1 MYSICK
7 DSFIDS
13 IKSPLRTSTQ
23 TSSTFS
29 NISYLLN
36 SIPESI
42 VIISEK
48 GIILEINSATS
59 RLFGWTKDEIINRKN
74 ISFLLTNR
82 DGEKLMNTINNEE
95 LSTLIDSSY
104 HYHGLNK
111 NGSTFPCDISL
122 GIFPKSLLDN
132 FSSSSSDLSN
142 SAIIAVISV
151 KKKGYRS
158 SDSVLLDLKSRYQNE
173 YDEIET
179 LGKGGFGQ
187 VYKARNR
194 LDGQLYAIK
203 KIKLQSKPKEFSN
216 SFDLQGFENLKSL
229 NSNNSTSTTTSN
241 LSFLSAEDLR
251 IVREVKTFARISN
264 HPNIV
269 RYHAS
274 WIEVEEKIKKNKR
287 KGSFDSEA
295 SSDTSN
301 DCSSEDETDD
311 TDDDK
316 SNVNDNENEKSK
328 EIFNNSF
335 GFQQQL
341 NFEDSYSFSN
351 NCSISNNV
359 NFHSHSS
366 SSSTSSEEINTNNQQ
381 STSDFIIS
389 FAESKN
395 SESQDNL
402 NEYFINMENLDTSR
416 FSNSNSKNDDTTN
429 INSLEDT
436 SYNPFSFRQ
445 DDNESNSNNQVSVLK
460 YNNQNGRSTLSK
472 RAKGKLGLDP
482 INTSV
487 MKPLEKKN
495 NLMLYLI
502 IQMELCSGQT
512 LETWIHER
520 NQLTEKKEIHVDRR
534 VIFKIFKQIVQAI
547 AHVHWNG
554 CIHRDVKPA
563 NVFLQDDN
571 HILLGDFGL
580 AKDVDFT
587 VPSPK
592 TETIP
597 FSTTLVNNEDEME
610 ETEISEP
617 KEINEAETEINSDH
631 VSKMHKFTSGIG
643 TYIYA
648 SPEQLA
654 SSQGYDNKTDIY
666 SLGILL
672 FELLWPFKTGMER
685 IKTLT
690 NIRNGKFPENF
701 VEKWPLELPFL
712 RSLLNPD
719 PALRPTAQE
728 ILDSEVLN
736 INYIT
741 PLYNNPTNLL
751 NALDLRV
758 TRVSLDPN
766 DSVLLDK
773 TTSKE
778 KRKGHNK
785 TLSTAS
791 KINKNYGDCG
801 ACKQKDMAISSFRSQ
816 FVKTKEQINYLEDT
830 VSKASKR
837 LWVVSIVT
845 FVLGCVLT
853 LGITLLILNRNG
865 GYYNTSSIVS
875 SGPSAIEIKDSLTNN
890 NNNNFDMSAFVP
902 ESTKVYTPIINT
914 PAVNAAPTVFNTE
927 TSSSIVDSYEN
938 QKLDHNIETIEK
950 VEVVNNSNNLHKRN
964 NKMKD
969 KRRKERK
976 NDKMKEKRN
985 GNVVMNNKN
994 FVVTQTLSINYFYKS
1009 RTITVTRT
1017 KTKSVNFVFATTTTT
1032 TTTTNS
1038 NTQDLNNSTPTILEN
1053 I

>member
-1 MYSICK
+1 MYTTCK
-7 DSFIDS
+7 DSLIDTV
-13 IKSPLRTSTQ
+13 KSPLRTSSQ
-23 TSSTFS
+23 NSLTFS
-29 NISYLLN
+29 NISFLLN
-36 SIPESI
+36 SIPEAI
-42 VIISEK
+42 VIISEN

-95 LSTLIDSSY
+95 LSSFIDSSY
-104 HYHGLNK
+104 RYHGLNK
-111 NGSTFPCDISL
+111 NGSTFPCNISF

-132 FSSSSSDLSN
+132 SSSSSNDLSN
-142 SAIIAVISV
+142 TAIIAVISAI
-151 KKKGYRS
+151 KKGNRS

-216 SFDLQGFENLKSL
+216 SFDLHAFENLKSF
-229 NSNNSTSTTTSN
+229 NSNNTSSTTTSN

-274 WIEVEEKIKKNKR
+274 WIEVEEKIKKNK
-287 KGSFDSEA
+287 KNSLDND
-295 SSDTSN
+295 SDTSSDCTSSDDEDDEN
-301 DCSSEDETDD
+301 DNETDETDETDD
-311 TDDDK
+311 EESNSSDIENQK
-316 SNVNDNENEKSK
+316 SLENIVGLSNIPNFNIDN
-328 EIFNNSF
+328 
-335 GFQQQL
+335 
-341 NFEDSYSFSN
+341 NFTYSNTS
-351 NCSISNNV
+351 SISHNV
-359 NFHSHSS
+359 NFHSHGSSISS
-366 SSSTSSEEINTNNQQ
+366 SSEEKDNSLNNQN
-381 STSDFIIS
+381 STNDFIIS
-389 FAESKN
+389 FVDTGN
-395 SESQDNL
+395 SESRKNS
-402 NEYFINMENLDTSR
+402 NEYLINMENLDSMR
-416 FSNSNSKNDDTTN
+416 SSNSKNDDNNTN
-429 INSLEDT
+429 INSSDET
-436 SYNPFSFRQ
+436 SYNPFSFRE
-445 DDNESNSNNQVSVLK
+445 DDSISNNQVSFNKCDNQSGKDLLK
-460 YNNQNGRSTLSK
+460 K
-472 RAKGKLGLDP
+472 RNKGKLGLEP

-512 LETWIHER
+512 LETWIQER
-520 NQLTEKKEIHVDRR
+520 NHLTEKKEIHVDRK

-580 AKDVDFT
+580 AKDVDFN

-597 FSTTLVNNEDEME
+597 FSSTLVDNEDV
-610 ETEISEP
+610 TEISSDT
-617 KEINEAETEINSDH
+617 KEIKDGETEVTTAQ
-631 VSKMHKFTSGIG
+631 VSKFHKFTSGVG

-690 NIRNGKFPENF
+690 NIRNGKFPDNF

-766 DSVLLDK
+766 ESVVLNRSS
-773 TTSKE
+773 SKE

-791 KINKNYGDCG
+791 KVIKNYGDCG

-816 FVKTKEQINYLEDT
+816 YIKTKDQIAYLE
-830 VSKASKR
+830 V
-837 LWVVSIVT
+837 
-845 FVLGCVLT
+845 
-853 LGITLLILNRNG
+853 ITK
-865 GYYNTSSIVS
+865 Y
-875 SGPSAIEIKDSLTNN
+875 
-890 NNNNFDMSAFVP
+890 
-902 ESTKVYTPIINT
+902 IN
-914 PAVNAAPTVFNTE
+914 
-927 TSSSIVDSYEN
+927 I
-938 QKLDHNIETIEK
+938 
-950 VEVVNNSNNLHKRN
+950 
-964 NKMKD
+964 
-969 KRRKERK
+969 
-976 NDKMKEKRN
+976 
-985 GNVVMNNKN
+985 
-994 FVVTQTLSINYFYKS
+994 
-1009 RTITVTRT
+1009 
-1017 KTKSVNFVFATTTTT
+1017 
-1032 TTTTNS
+1032 
-1038 NTQDLNNSTPTILEN
+1038 
-1053 I
+1053 

>member
-1 MYSICK
+1 MYTICQ
-7 DSFIDS
+7 DS
-13 IKSPLRTSTQ
+13 IVDSVKATQ
-23 TSSTFS
+23 NSSTFS
-29 NISYLLN
+29 NISFILN
-36 SIPESI
+36 SIPESL

-59 RLFGWTKDEIINRKN
+59 RLFGWTKDEIINKKN

-82 DGEKLMNTINNEE
+82 DGEKLMKTINSEE
-95 LSTLIDSSY
+95 LSSFNDNTY

-132 FSSSSSDLSN
+132 SSSSSSSDDLSN
-142 SAIIAVISV
+142 SALIAVISV
-151 KKKGYRS
+151 IKKGNRT
-158 SDSVLLDLKSRYQNE
+158 SDSVLFDLKSRYQNE
-173 YDEIET
+173 YDEIEA

-216 SFDLQGFENLKSL
+216 SFDLQAFENLKSFD
-229 NSNNSTSTTTSN
+229 SNNTTSTTTSN

-287 KGSFDSEA
+287 KDSFDSDTT
-295 SSDTSN
+295 SDTSS
-301 DCSSEDETDD
+301 DCSEDEDDETNETDD
-311 TDDDK
+311 EESNASDDGSEYSDE
-316 SNVNDNENEKSK
+316 NVSSSSK
-328 EIFNNSF
+328 I
-335 GFQQQL
+335 QQQL
-341 NFEDSYSFSN
+341 NSNSDDDDCYSYSNNINVSHDANFNSHDSSINEEIDSN
-351 NCSISNNV
+351 NQESNN
-359 NFHSHSS
+359 
-366 SSSTSSEEINTNNQQ
+366 
-381 STSDFIIS
+381 DFIIS
-389 FAESKN
+389 FTDTRN
-395 SESQDNL
+395 SESRNNS
-402 NEYFINMENLDTSR
+402 NEYLINMENLDSIHSEE
-416 FSNSNSKNDDTTN
+416 SNNSKNDDDTTN
-429 INSLEDT
+429 INSSEDS
-436 SYNPFSFRQ
+436 SYNPFSFRV
-445 DDNESNSNNQVSVLK
+445 DDESLSHNKISIRKCTNQSSEFLFSKNE
-460 YNNQNGRSTLSK
+460 
-472 RAKGKLGLDP
+472 KGKKGLEP

-487 MKPLEKKN
+487 IKPLEKKN
-495 NLMLYLI
+495 KLMLYLI

-512 LETWIHER
+512 LESWIHER
-520 NQLTEKKEIHVDRR
+520 NELTEKKEIHVDRR

-563 NVFLQDDN
+563 NVFLQDDY

-580 AKDVDFT
+580 AKDVDFS
-587 VPSPK
+587 VSSSK
-592 TETIP
+592 TETVP
-597 FSTTLVNNEDEME
+597 CSTTLVDNEDEME
-610 ETEISEP
+610 ETEVSSEL
-617 KEINEAETEINSDH
+617 KEIRDGETEISSDH
-631 VSKMHKFTSGIG
+631 ISKLHKFTSGVG

-719 PALRPTAQE
+719 PTLRPTAQE

-766 DSVLLDK
+766 ESVVLDR
-773 TTSKE
+773 TSSKE
-778 KRKGHNK
+778 RKKGHNK
-785 TLSTAS
+785 TMSNAS
-791 KINKNYGDCG
+791 KMIKNYGDCG

-816 FVKTKEQINYLEDT
+816 YIKTKEQMAYLED
-830 VSKASKR
+830 SIEKASKR
-837 LWVVSIVT
+837 VWVVSIVT
-845 FVLGCVLT
+845 FILGCAIT
-853 LGITLLILNRNG
+853 LGITLLILCRNG
-865 GYYNTSSIVS
+865 GLFSTSSTVNFE
-875 SGPSAIEIKDSLTNN
+875 PSAIEIKSSLNT
-890 NNNNFDMSAFVP
+890 NNNFDPSAFVP
-902 ESTKVYTPIINT
+902 EGKKLESS
-914 PAVNAAPTVFNTE
+914 VFNTPVVSAE
-927 TSSSIVDSYEN
+927 SNIFNADGSASIVDMYKN
-938 QKLDHNIETIEK
+938 QNGNIENVERNSESNDQYRDNKEK
-950 VEVVNNSNNLHKRN
+950 E
-964 NKMKD
+964 NKMK
-969 KRRKERK
+969 EE
-976 NDKMKEKRN
+976 KMKQKRH
-985 GNVVMNNKN
+985 NNKVIKN
-994 FVVTQTLSINYFYKS
+994 KKFVVTQTLSINYFYKS

-1017 KTKSVNFVFATTTTT
+1017 KSRAVHFDAFAT
-1032 TTTTNS
+1032 
-1038 NTQDLNNSTPTILEN
+1038 NTQELNQSAPTILKEYQKEK
-1053 I
+1053 IVKEEQ

>member
-1 MYSICK
+1 MYAKCQ
-7 DSFIDS
+7 DSFSDS
-13 IKSPLRTSTQ
+13 INSPLC
-23 TSSTFS
+23 SSTKNSFS
-29 NISYLLN
+29 NAAFLLN

-48 GIILEINSATS
+48 GIILEINTATS

-82 DGEKLMNTINNEE
+82 DGEKLMNIINSDEIIS
-95 LSTLIDSSY
+95 LADSIY

-111 NGSTFPCDISL
+111 NGSTFPCEISF
-122 GIFPKSLLDN
+122 GVFPKSLLDN
-132 FSSSSSDLSN
+132 NLSSSSSINQLSN
-142 SAIIAVISV
+142 TTFIAVISAN
-151 KKKGYRS
+151 KKIFRS

-203 KIKLQSKPKEFSN
+203 KIKLQSKPNEYSS
-216 SFDLQGFENLKSL
+216 SFDLQAFENLKSI
-229 NSNNSTSTTTSN
+229 NSNNITSTSTSN
-241 LSFLSAEDLR
+241 LPFLSAEDLR

-274 WIEVEEKIKKNKR
+274 WIEVEEKVPKKK
-287 KGSFDSEA
+287 KSIHEDSDNDDS
-295 SSDTSN
+295 SSD
-301 DCSSEDETDD
+301 E
-311 TDDDK
+311 DDDNSDESDNESEEGFEDRDIPNIQNIEDSFSYSNNNSLDNNVDYHSHESSNCGEVIIN
-316 SNVNDNENEKSK
+316 SNVP
-328 EIFNNSF
+328 
-335 GFQQQL
+335 
-341 NFEDSYSFSN
+341 DSN
-351 NCSISNNV
+351 
-359 NFHSHSS
+359 
-366 SSSTSSEEINTNNQQ
+366 
-381 STSDFIIS
+381 DFIIT
-389 FAESKN
+389 FDDTQN
-395 SESQDNL
+395 NDDLDN
-402 NEYFINMENLDTSR
+402 NMNANNDNNNANDFCINMNDLDSLR
-416 FSNSNSKNDDTTN
+416 SDKSDDDFTN
-429 INSLEDT
+429 INSSEET
-436 SYNPFSFRQ
+436 SYNQFSFRPIN
-445 DDNESNSNNQVSVLK
+445 DSIMNNQSNL
-460 YNNQNGRSTLSK
+460 QNSLSSTSHMDK
-472 RAKGKLGLDP
+472 TQKKKGKNIGLDP

-487 MKPLEKKN
+487 IKPLEKQN
-495 NLMLYLI
+495 NLRLFLI

-512 LETWIHER
+512 LETWIRER
-520 NQLTEKKEIHVDRR
+520 NQLAEKKEIHIDRK

-587 VPSPK
+587 VTSPK
-592 TETIP
+592 SETLP
-597 FSTTLVNNEDEME
+597 FSTTLINNEDEVDLSIE
-610 ETEISEP
+610 NRKDNRDGETEVTSAHH
-617 KEINEAETEINSDH
+617 NL
-631 VSKMHKFTSGIG
+631 TSGVG

-719 PALRPTAQE
+719 PALRPTAQD

-758 TRVSLDPN
+758 TRVTFDPN
-766 DSVLLDK
+766 ESIALNNRLS
-773 TTSKE
+773 SKE
-778 KRKGHNK
+778 RKGHNK

-791 KINKNYGDCG
+791 KSIKNYGDCG
-801 ACKQKDMAISSFRSQ
+801 ACKQKDMAISSFRNQ
-816 FVKTKEQINYLEDT
+816 FIKTKVTIADLEES
-830 VSKASKR
+830 VARASKR
-837 LWVVSIVT
+837 VWVISIITFFVGCIITLGVT
-845 FVLGCVLT
+845 FLV
-853 LGITLLILNRNG
+853 LNRG
-865 GYYNTSSIVS
+865 GGFYDTSSIQSVTPGTIDTKAS
-875 SGPSAIEIKDSLTNN
+875 IDNHIDFNN
-890 NNNNFDMSAFVP
+890 NNNIDSSVFVSETKP
-902 ESTKVYTPIINT
+902 EKIHSPNVHKYTPST
-914 PAVNAAPTVFNTE
+914 PKTFDNL
-927 TSSSIVDSYEN
+927 EN
-938 QKLDHNIETIEK
+938 
-950 VEVVNNSNNLHKRN
+950 N
-964 NKMKD
+964 NKH
-969 KRRKERK
+969 
-976 NDKMKEKRN
+976 
-985 GNVVMNNKN
+985 
-994 FVVTQTLSINYFYKS
+994 
-1009 RTITVTRT
+1009 
-1017 KTKSVNFVFATTTTT
+1017 
-1032 TTTTNS
+1032 
-1038 NTQDLNNSTPTILEN
+1038 
-1053 I
+1053 